1 MHMTRNKV
9 YLGGASLVA
18 VAALA
23 GTGAIGAATADTSS
37 SRETTSVGGELNPL
51 NNSGVTGHTS
61 VDVNGRRLHVEIN
74 ARHLAQGLP
83 HAQHIHFGQKALHE
97 CPNIAMDK
105 NGDFRLTTSE
115 GAGAYGP
122 VRVSLTTTGDTSA
135 GSVLAVDRYPTAPK
149 SRENYTRN
157 IRVGKALARGIR
169 RGHAVI
175 VLHGVDYNHN
185 GEYDF
190 KSAGKSDLD
199 KSLPAEATDPA
210 SCAVLRV
217 K

>member
-1 MHMTRNKV
+1 MTRNKV
-9 YLGGASLVA
+9 YLGGASLIA

-37 SRETTSVGGELNPL
+37 ARGTTTVAGELNPL
-51 NNSGVTGHTS
+51 NNSGVTGNSS
-61 VDVNGRRLHVEIN
+61 VDVNGRQLHVELH
-74 ARHLAQGLP
+74 ARQLAKGLP

-105 NGDFRLTTSE
+105 NGDFRLTTTE

-122 VRVSLTTTGDTSA
+122 VRVSLTTNGDTSA
-135 GSVLAVDRYPTAPK
+135 GSVLAVDRFPTAPK
-149 SRENYTRN
+149 GHVNYTRN

-169 RGHAVI
+169 RGQAVI

-185 GEYDF
+185 GKYDF

-210 SCAVLRV
+210 SCAVLRL